1 MVGFFIPTPRSDNAS
16 RQTSRVYT
24 FRDEQ
29 FPFSIQPA
37 RIPRKPSARPYDTM
51 AGNENRNRVESDGAA
66 DRLRR
71 YAACSTLPCNA
82 LGQYPISRRFT
93 IRNPQEER
101 PDRLLKWS
109 SDEVQ
114 RKREIRI
121 PPGKIDVQPSL
132 GIPQNGILFLNT
144 ICSFRRMRPVLKR
157 NARQTDC
164 VAGQSDF
171 A

>member
-16 RQTSRVYT
+16 CQPGRVCS
-24 FRDEQ
+24 FQHEQ
-29 FPFSIQPA
+29 FPFSIRPA
-37 RIPRKPSARPYDTM
+37 QIPRESSARPYDTM

-71 YAACSTLPCNA
+71 YAACSTVPCNA
-82 LGQYPISRRFT
+82 LGQCAISRRFT

-121 PPGKIDVQPSL
+121 PPGKIDIQPSL
-132 GIPQNGILFLNT
+132 GFPQNGILFPKT
-144 ICSFRRMRPVLKR
+144 ICLFRRMRSVLKR
-157 NARQTDC
+157 YARQTDF
-164 VAGQSDF
+164 VAGQ
-171 A
+171 

>member
-1 MVGFFIPTPRSDNAS
+1 MVGFFFPDSQPENAS

-24 FRDEQ
+24 FRHEQ
-29 FPFSIQPA
+29 FPFSIRPA
-37 RIPRKPSARPYDTM
+37 RIPRESSARPYDTM

-93 IRNPQEER
+93 IRNLHEER

-121 PPGKIDVQPSL
+121 PPGKIDIQPSL
-132 GIPQNGILFLNT
+132 GFPQNGILFPKT
-144 ICSFRRMRPVLKR
+144 ICLFRRKRPVLKR
-157 NARQTDC
+157 YARQTDF
-164 VAGQSDF
+164 VAGQ
-171 A
+171 